1 MKGFGG
7 NVMREGVPRRWWP
20 SHRPAQGGKDAL
32 VVFPYVRHL
41 GIAWVCLTVPLVT
54 WAATTVDSANDYIF
68 VLIYLA
74 CGTYTSPALVVGF
87 YTARRARECAMAFRL
102 LYAGLVVM
110 WIIGVGMLVGVRT
123 GWHWANVLGLPL
135 VALSGGLKI
144 TGLAMLVRSRSGR
157 RALTVDV
164 VEAVA
169 AVVALTAPLV
179 VLWGPA
185 VVGAEASWFT
195 VPAAL
200 TLVFTVA
207 GIYWTAVLC
216 VRLGPGPRMFGACAL
231 ALSVAGTVNVA
242 LQTAQGVSDFTLPAP
257 PLIFF
262 NALTVS
268 MYFLV
273 PLYSPR
279 LMGPGLGRLPLQAQ
293 VRGARLATA
302 LPLAGVA
309 ALLGATALV
318 AGERPWT
325 VAFALGVVALLCVLA
340 ALRQLA
346 AIGETRRLYR
356 QVEVASEERGR
367 LLSQM
372 LERSVHDRRHFAR
385 QLHEQAV
392 SAAASFAT
400 LAGAGYEPAGG
411 SALVTEA
418 SVLVRGELGRHAD
431 SLRDLMMAIR
441 PPDGDRRSDER
452 LRTPIAV
459 HFASVYGDGL
469 SPHVRVSV
477 DGDLVLDWVTETV
490 VLQIV
495 HEALHNVWRHSDAC
509 EVQVTIEPDAG
520 VVHLRVQDDGEGF
533 DPDAV
538 PEGPGIVSMRAS
550 AAVVGGTLTVLSRPG
565 KGTTIDARLGGLWS
579 DPGPHQAPVATPTPQ
594 RRFGPAGLRLVTDPR
609 PCG

>member
-1 MKGFGG
+1 
-7 NVMREGVPRRWWP
+7 MREGQPRRWWP
-20 SHRPAQGGKDAL
+20 WQRLAQEGRGAL
-32 VVFPYVRHL
+32 LVFPYVRHL
-41 GIAWVCLTVPLVT
+41 GIAWVCVTVPLVT
-54 WAATTVDSANDYIF
+54 WAATTVDSPGDYIF

-87 YTARRARECAMAFRL
+87 YTARRARECRVAFRL

-110 WIIGVGMLVGVRT
+110 WIIGVGMLIGVRT

-164 VEAVA
+164 VEALA

-195 VPAAL
+195 IPAAL

-216 VRLGPGPRMFGACAL
+216 VRMGPGPRMFGACAL
-231 ALSVAGTVNVA
+231 ALSIAGTVNVA
-242 LQTAQGVSDFTLPAP
+242 LQTAQGVSGFTLPAP

-302 LPLAGVA
+302 LPLAGLA
-309 ALLGATALV
+309 ALLAATALV
-318 AGERPWT
+318 ARERPWT
-325 VAFALGVVALLCVLA
+325 VAFALGVVALLFVLA

-367 LLSQM
+367 LLSEM

-400 LAGAGYEPAGG
+400 LAGAGYEPIGG
-411 SALVTEA
+411 SPMVTEA

-441 PPDGDRRSDER
+441 PPDGDRRSDGR
-452 LRTPIAV
+452 LRTPIAA

-469 SPHVRVSV
+469 SPHLGVSV

-509 EVQVTIEPDAG
+509 EVHVTIEPDGGA
-520 VVHLRVQDDGEGF
+520 VRLRVRDDGEGF
-533 DPDAV
+533 DPDAI

-550 AAVVGGTLTVLSRPG
+550 AAVVGGTLTVSSQPG
-565 KGTTIDARLGGLWS
+565 QGTTIDARLGGLWP
-579 DPGPHQAPVATPTPQ
+579 DPGPHQARIASPAPE
-594 RRFGPAGLRLVTDPR
+594 RRFRPAGLRLVSDPR
-609 PCG
+609 QSG

>member
-1 MKGFGG
+1 
-7 NVMREGVPRRWWP
+7 MREGEPRRWWP
-20 SHRPAQGGKDAL
+20 WQRPVQGGRDAL

-54 WAATTVDSANDYIF
+54 WAATTVDSADDYIF

-87 YTARRARECAMAFRL
+87 YTARRARECRAAFRL

-110 WIIGVGMLVGVRT
+110 WIIGVGMLIGVRT
-123 GWHWANVLGLPL
+123 GWTWANIFGLPL
-135 VALSGGLKI
+135 VALSGMLKI

-164 VEAVA
+164 VEALA
-169 AVVALTAPLV
+169 AVVALTAPLA

-185 VVGAEASWFT
+185 VVGADASWFT

-216 VRLGPGPRMFGACAL
+216 VRMGPGPRMFGACAL
-231 ALSVAGTVNVA
+231 ALSIVGTVNVA
-242 LQTAQGVSDFTLPAP
+242 LQTAQGVSGFTLPAP
-257 PLIFF
+257 PLIFV

-273 PLYSPR
+273 PLYAPR

-302 LPLAGVA
+302 LPLAGLA

-318 AGERPWT
+318 ADERPWT
-325 VAFALGVVALLCVLA
+325 VAFALGVVALLFLLA

-400 LAGAGYEPAGG
+400 LAGAGYESSGG
-411 SALVTEA
+411 SPLVTEA

-452 LRTPIAV
+452 LRTPIAA

-469 SPHVRVSV
+469 SPRLGVSV
-477 DGDLVLDWVTETV
+477 DADLVLDWVTETV

-509 EVQVTIEPDAG
+509 EVQVTIAPDEEG
-520 VVHLRVQDDGEGF
+520 VVRLQVRDDGEGF
-533 DPDAV
+533 DPGTV

-550 AAVVGGTLTVLSRPG
+550 AAVVGGTLTLSSRPG
-565 KGTTIDARLGGLWS
+565 EGTTIEARLGGPWP
-579 DPGPHQAPVATPTPQ
+579 DPAPHQAPLATTTHAPLGKF
-594 RRFGPAGLRLVTDPR
+594 RPAGLRLVSNPR
-609 PCG
+609 QSG

>member
-1 MKGFGG
+1 
-7 NVMREGVPRRWWP
+7 MREGERRRWWP
-20 SHRPAQGGKDAL
+20 WGRPVDQGRDAL

-41 GIAWVCLTVPLVT
+41 GVAWVCLTVPLVT
-54 WAATTVDSANDYIF
+54 WAATTVDSPSDYIF

-87 YTARRARECAMAFRL
+87 YTARRARECRAGFRL

-164 VEAVA
+164 VEALA
-169 AVVALTAPLV
+169 AVVALTAPLA

-185 VVGAEASWFT
+185 VVGAEAAWFT

-216 VRLGPGPRMFGACAL
+216 VRMGPGPRMFGICSL
-231 ALSVAGTVNVA
+231 ALSIAGTVNVA

-257 PLIFF
+257 PLIFV

-273 PLYSPR
+273 PLYAPR

-302 LPLAGVA
+302 LPLAGLA

-318 AGERPWT
+318 ADERPWT
-325 VAFALGVVALLCVLA
+325 VAFALGVVALLFVLA

-392 SAAASFAT
+392 SAAVSFAT
-400 LAGAGYEPAGG
+400 LAGAGYEPTGG
-411 SALVTEA
+411 SGMVTEA

-441 PPDGDRRSDER
+441 PPDGDRQTDER
-452 LRTPIAV
+452 LRTPIAA

-469 SPHVRVSV
+469 SPRLRVEV
-477 DGDLVLDWVTETV
+477 TGDLVLDWVTETV

-509 EVQVTIEPDAG
+509 EVQVTIEPDGGA
-520 VVHLRVQDDGEGF
+520 VRLRIRDDGEGF
-533 DPDAV
+533 DPEAV
-538 PEGPGIVSMRAS
+538 PESPGIVSMRAS
-550 AAVVGGTLTVLSRPG
+550 AAVVGGTLTVSSHPG
-565 KGTTIDARLGGLWS
+565 EGTTIDARLGGLW
-579 DPGPHQAPVATPTPQ
+579 PEPAPHRTPPAVTPSAPRKFRPPS
-594 RRFGPAGLRLVTDPR
+594 LRLVSDPR
-609 PCG
+609 QSG